1 MDADRNLNFFSVRLH
16 CVIQCVSQ
24 SEYQDFGGRVGAV
37 SKPPLVHLF
46 FSTGSLAFEGDVELD
61 GIRTVSIVADV
72 DVISAYS
79 GVARRDAL

>member
-24 SEYQDFGGRVGAV
+24 SEYQDFGGGGCVKAPFG
-37 SKPPLVHLF
+37 PPLF
-46 FSTGSLAFEGDVELD
+46 FHGSLAFEGDVELD

>member
-1 MDADRNLNFFSVRLH
+1 MRLH

-24 SEYQDFGGRVGAV
+24 TEYQDVGGGAV

-61 GIRTVSIVADV
+61 GIRTVSIVADM
-72 DVISAYS
+72 DVISTYS
-79 GVARRDAL
+79 GVARIDAV

>member
-16 CVIQCVSQ
+16 CVIQCVSL
-24 SEYQDFGGRVGAV
+24 SEYQDFGGGAV

-61 GIRTVSIVADV
+61 GIRTVFIVADV

-79 GVARRDAL
+79 GVARIDAL